1 VQVAFYEFSKSYFWI
16 FWTVKCGDGT
26 KLSIHVWL
34 FFFFGFLPN
43 VGLPQ
48 TLLEMILID
57 NGIKN
62 LTTLGNG
69 IDPVCVQAAL
79 NFACADSF
87 PFCQVDPA
95 DNATAALPVCWSTCE
110 RFTELCMALL
120 EAENR

>member
-1 VQVAFYEFSKSYFWI
+1 LA
-16 FWTVKCGDGT
+16 
-26 KLSIHVWL
+26 

-95 DNATAALPVCWSTCE
+95 DNATE
-110 RFTELCMALL
+110 I
-120 EAENR
+120 

>member
-16 FWTVKCGDGT
+16 FWMVKCGDGT

-34 FFFFGFLPN
+34 FFSSDFC
-43 VGLPQ
+43 
-48 TLLEMILID
+48 
-57 NGIKN
+57 
-62 LTTLGNG
+62 LGNA